1 MSAKFVPVTWNRT
14 KYVYDAVLLASVG
27 LYLFGFVAIGTRLQ
41 QVRTPLDDQT
51 LLIRAFGTC
60 AFLMLTLALAIGPL
74 ARLDRRFL
82 PLLYNRRHLG
92 VATCLVALGHAYH
105 VLGWYFAYSP
115 LSPGYALLAADTGF
129 AQFRGFP
136 FIPFGIAALAILAV
150 LAATSHDF
158 WLAFLTAPVWKAL
171 HMSIYAA
178 YTLAVLHVSFGAL
191 QDTRALALPFLVVLS
206 AATLAVLH
214 VAAARKTRAETRPA
228 LAHEGWVDAGAVAD
242 FAEDR
247 AVVVAFAD
255 AESVAIFRHANKLH
269 AVSNVCA
276 HQNGPLGEGRV
287 LDGCITCPW
296 HGFQYRLEDGCAPP
310 PFTEKIATYNLALEG
325 GRVRLDPVPNAPGT
339 PTKALD
345 LDAAVRP

>member
-1 MSAKFVPVTWNRT
+1 MSSKFVPVMWNRT
-14 KYVYDAVLLASVG
+14 KYVYDAALVLAVG
-27 LYLFGFVAIGTRLQ
+27 LYLVGFVEIGTRLQ
-41 QVRTPLDDQT
+41 SAQTPLDAQT

-92 VATCLVALGHAYH
+92 VATCLVAIGHAYH

-129 AQFRGFP
+129 SQFRGFP

-178 YTLAVLHVSFGAL
+178 YTLVVLHVSFGAL
-191 QDTRALALPFLVVLS
+191 QDTRSLALPALVMLS
-206 AATLAVLH
+206 AATLAALH
-214 VAAARKTRAETRPA
+214 IAAARKTRAESQPA
-228 LAHEGWVDAGAVAD
+228 ALHAGWVDAGAVAD

-255 AESVAIFRHANKLH
+255 AESVAIFRHADRLN

-276 HQNGPLGEGRV
+276 HQNGPLGEGRIV
-287 LDGCITCPW
+287 DGCITCPW

-310 PFTEKIATYNLALEG
+310 PFTEKIATYNLALAD
-325 GRVRLDPVPNAPGT
+325 GRVLLDPVPNAPGT
-339 PTKALD
+339 PTKALA
-345 LDAAVRP
+345 LDEAVRP